1 MNKKEITIQGRQ
13 YPVCF
18 DMQTIINFEE
28 ITSQQFFTNVQFETL
43 KNRIAIVFA
52 AILSANKDTDLDFAT
67 FMGKKD
73 FETMQQIIE
82 AYGVVAQLMGEFFK
96 VSDVEKKNT
105 PEPTNEEEEE
115 SGKN

>member
-18 DMQTIINFEE
+18 DMQTIINFET
-28 ITSQQFFTNVQFETL
+28 ITSQQFFTGVQFGML
-43 KNRIAIVFA
+43 KNRIAIILA
-52 AILSANKDTDLDFAT
+52 AILSADKDTDLT
-67 FMGKKD
+67 FDTVMGKKD
-73 FETMQQIIE
+73 FDTMQQIIK
-82 AYGVVAQLMGEFFK
+82 AYAVVDQLMGEFFK

-105 PEPTNEEEEE
+105 HEPTNKEKEK